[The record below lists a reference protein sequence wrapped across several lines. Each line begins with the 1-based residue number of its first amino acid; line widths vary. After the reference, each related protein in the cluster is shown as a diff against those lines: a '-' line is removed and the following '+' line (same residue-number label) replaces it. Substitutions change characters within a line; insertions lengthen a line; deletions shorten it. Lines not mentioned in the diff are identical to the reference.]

1 MVSVVSSPR
10 ANVSMGF
17 GVGGNLPVDG
27 TMYLEFLPGTHQWLL
42 TLLSLWWA
50 VGQLVASLVAWAFL
64 ARWGCTEPDGW
75 PESGNFCTK
84 ESNMGWR
91 YSYYTLGAMM
101 LFLWFGR
108 MFILPVYESPKF
120 LITIGKDNEAVD
132 VINKVAKRNGSPV
145 RITIDDLKRAAEP
158 YLTLEEKERGEI
170 PETKFSIFE
179 LLRNSVSELSLSH
192 VKPLF
197 ATRRLAYS
205 TSLIVACYGA
215 VGLAY
220 PLFFSFL
227 GTYLASRNGETGAT
241 TLDATYASYTYQAAC
256 GVPGSMLAAWLVT
269 WNRAGRKFAMAFF
282 TIMTGVFLL
291 ALTAGRTAAA
301 INALT
306 CMGAFFANAFYGV
319 MYGYAPELFPT
330 PSRGTGDAMCAAFNR
345 ITGLM
350 APIIAIYSQAKETPN
365 GPVFASGGIFIATGI
380 AMMFLPVETRG
391 RTAL

>member
-1 MVSVVSSPR
+1 
-10 ANVSMGF
+10 
-17 GVGGNLPVDG
+17 
-27 TMYLEFLPGTHQWLL
+27 MYLEFLPGSHQWLL

-50 VGQLVASLVAWAFL
+50 VGQVVASLIAWAFL
-64 ARWGCTEPDGW
+64 SRWGCEK
-75 PESGNFCTK
+75 PEGYPTSGNYC
-84 ESNMGWR
+84 SNSENQAWR

-101 LFLWFGR
+101 LFFWVAR
-108 MFILPVYESPKF
+108 MWVLPVYESPKF
-120 LITIGKDNEAVD
+120 LLTIGKDNEAVE

-145 RITIDDLKRAAEP
+145 RLHIDDLKRAAEP
-158 YLTLEEKERGEI
+158 YLTPEEKARGEV
-170 PETKFSIFE
+170 PETKFSVVE
-179 LLRNSVSELSLSH
+179 LLKNSVSELSLSH

-197 ATRRLAYS
+197 STRRLAFS
-205 TSLIVACYGA
+205 TSLIVFCYGA

-227 GTYLASRNGETGAT
+227 GTYLASKNASSGITG
-241 TLDATYASYTYQAAC
+241 LDATYASYTYQAVC
-256 GVPGSMLAAWLVT
+256 GVPGSIVAAALVT
-269 WNRAGRKFAMAFF
+269 WSRAGRKFAMAFF

-291 ALTAGRTAAA
+291 ILTSTTTSAAN
-301 INALT
+301 NAMT

-350 APIIAIYSQAKETPN
+350 APIIAIYSNAKNTPN
-365 GPVFASGGIFIATGI
+365 GPVFASGGIFIATGV